1 MTKQQTIQTDAASAV
16 ILQIPLEML
25 TISDLNPRKAVSE
38 AHIESLADSIE
49 RFGLIHNLAGLMDKD
64 GKVGI
69 VAGGCRLR
77 AIQMI
82 AARAEDHP
90 FATVSVKLAAD
101 AAEAEDWASVEN
113 AAREDMTPADEIRA
127 FGRMKSRGAS
137 VPEIALAFA
146 VTEAR
151 VYQRLALAGLPAPV
165 LDALAAGEISLGT
178 AKTFT
183 LSDDEA
189 LTLSL
194 LEQVKGQA
202 VSESAIK
209 NALHPDAFKATD
221 RRAKFVGIDAYEAE
235 GGTVTCDL
243 FSDEVFLASPALLDR
258 LFAEKLDVT
267 RADLVETQGWA
278 WAETRP
284 EAWLN
289 YYELDQMKLARLY
302 PIERDLTEE
311 ETQEY
316 DELAELANGGVL
328 DEDGEARLSELQSI
342 LDGDYSEDQK
352 SQAGCIILVNG
363 AGKVEITAG
372 LVRPEDKKAA
382 IEAGALQAPQTTK
395 PDTPK
400 SPYSQKL
407 VADMQAIRLASVQA
421 ALLAK
426 PELVLD
432 LLGFGLSEASGSFE
446 SVFGMRLDR
455 PTNAPSV
462 EDGFASEPRLEHGI
476 DASEYWQ
483 KGTRV
488 EDLSEAFVTFRE
500 TGKKARNASI
510 TEAIARTLP
519 YRAGG
524 AAFFGLIADEAGA
537 DIRKHWTPT
546 AVNFFSRVSAG
557 HLVDLL
563 CEFLD
568 CGVHDDRVAAFAKLK
583 KAEKAEKMGKLLNDP
598 TTQKLMGLTPD
609 QKAQLDK
616 WVPDCT

>member
-1 MTKQQTIQTDAASAV
+1 MTKQQPIQADATSAV

-25 TISDLNPRKAVSE
+25 TVSDLNPRKAVSE
-38 AHIESLADSIE
+38 AHIESLASSIE
-49 RFGLIHNLAGLMDKD
+49 RFGLIHNLAGLMDAD

-82 AARAEDHP
+82 AERSDTHS
-90 FATVSVKLAAD
+90 FATVPVKLAAD
-101 AAEAEDWASVEN
+101 AAEAEDWANAEN

-127 FGRMKSRGAS
+127 FGRMKSRGAT

-151 VYQRLALAGLPAPV
+151 VYQRLALAGLPEPV
-165 LDALAAGEISLGT
+165 LDALAAAEINLGT
-178 AKTFT
+178 AKAFT

-194 LEQVKGQA
+194 LDQAKGQA

-209 NALHPDAFKATD
+209 NALHPDAIKSTD

-235 GGTVTCDL
+235 GGAVTRDL
-243 FSDEVFLASPALLDR
+243 FSDEVFLASPALLHR
-258 LFAEKLDVT
+258 LFTEKLEAAC
-267 RADLVETQGWA
+267 ADLVETQGWA
-278 WAETRP
+278 WAEARP

-302 PIERDLTEE
+302 PIEGELTEAE
-311 ETQEY
+311 SEEY
-316 DELAELANGGVL
+316 DELADLANGGVL
-328 DEDGEARLSELQSI
+328 DEDGETRLSELQAI

-352 SQAGCIILVNG
+352 AHSGCIILVNG
-363 AGKVEITAG
+363 SGKIETTAG

-382 IEAGALQAPQTTK
+382 IDAGVLQAPQTSK
-395 PDTPK
+395 SDTPK
-400 SPYSQKL
+400 SPHSQKL

-446 SVFGMRLDR
+446 SVFGIRLDR

-462 EDGFASEPRLEHGI
+462 EEGFAQEPRLDHGI
-476 DASEYWQ
+476 DASDYWQ
-483 KGTRV
+483 DGSRV
-488 EDLSEAFVTFRE
+488 DDLTGAFTSFRE
-500 TGKKARNASI
+500 AGKKARNAQI
-510 TEAIARTLP
+510 TEAIVRALP
-519 YRAGG
+519 YHAGG
-524 AAFFGLIADEAGA
+524 AEFFGLIAEEAGA

-546 AVNFFSRVSAG
+546 AENFFSRVSAG

-563 CEFLD
+563 CAFLD
-568 CGVHDDRVAAFAKLK
+568 CDARDERVAGFAKLK
-583 KAEKAEKMGKLLNDP
+583 KAEKAEKMEKLISDP
-598 TTQKLMGLTPD
+598 TTQKLMGLTSD
-609 QKAQLDK
+609 QKAKLDR
-616 WVPDCT
+616 WVPDCS